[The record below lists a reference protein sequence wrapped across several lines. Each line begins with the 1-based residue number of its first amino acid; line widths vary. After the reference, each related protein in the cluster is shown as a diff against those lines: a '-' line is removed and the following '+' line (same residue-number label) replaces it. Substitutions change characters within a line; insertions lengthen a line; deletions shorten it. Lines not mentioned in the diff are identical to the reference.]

1 MSRVWRR
8 FYPKNLRQIQI
19 NLLISLF
26 CQRLPTLWFSGAT
39 IIFYGVCTKIIWYTR
54 CQIKQAVITKNL
66 AMCLDGLGTGC
77 IVYHR
82 QLAWNQ
88 QHDSHG
94 NFGFRREGERMSID
108 VKLTPVAI
116 NFTLKDHIY
125 EVLRET
131 ILDIDIYDAEAD
143 MRLDERQ
150 LAEQLG
156 ISRTPI
162 REALARLAQDGL
174 VEIVPRKGVF
184 IHRKSLDEILDMVVT
199 WAALESMA
207 AHIAT
212 REASD
217 ADLQALRNFA
227 MRNSVSAAKAEL
239 GEYSDANIKFHQM
252 ILELS
257 GSELLRSTADGLL
270 MHMHAVRR
278 RAMGES
284 DRASRSV
291 ADHMEIIEALEARDA
306 ELASRLVREH
316 TMRLHDHIEDRWTR
330 LNNLDKTKQ
339 RAVKAAAEKIK
350 LKEK

>member
-1 MSRVWRR
+1 M
-8 FYPKNLRQIQI
+8 
-19 NLLISLF
+19 
-26 CQRLPTLWFSGAT
+26 TL
-39 IIFYGVCTKIIWYTR
+39 
-54 CQIKQAVITKNL
+54 
-66 AMCLDGLGTGC
+66 
-77 IVYHR
+77 
-82 QLAWNQ
+82 
-88 QHDSHG
+88 
-94 NFGFRREGERMSID
+94 D
-108 VKLTPVAI
+108 VKLKPVAI

-131 ILDIDIYDAEAD
+131 ILDVDIYDIEED

-184 IHRKSLDEILDMVVT
+184 IHRKSLPEILDMIVT

-217 ADLQALRNFA
+217 ADLKALRKFA
-227 MRNSVSAAKAEL
+227 MRNSVSVSTAEL
-239 GEYSDANIKFHQM
+239 SEYSDANIKFHQM

-270 MHMHAVRR
+270 THMHAVRR
-278 RAMGES
+278 RAMGEG

-291 ADHMEIIEALEARDA
+291 ADHIEIIEALEARDA
-306 ELASRLVREH
+306 ELASRRVREH
-316 TMRLHDHIEDRWTR
+316 TMRLHDHIEERWTR

-339 RAVKAAAEKIK
+339 RAIKAAAQKIQI
-350 LKEK
+350 KEK